1 MIQAAKTRGFRPRA
15 ENVERL
21 EYAEKIGLSVSEVIN
36 DVLAKHLKDYLSE
49 KTGQIRTALKAP
61 IP

>member
-1 MIQAAKTRGFRPRA
+1 MKTGKTRGFRPRA

-21 EYAEKIGLSVSEVIN
+21 EYCEKIGLSVSEVIN
-36 DVLAKHLKDYLSE
+36 DVLAKHLKDYLAE
-49 KTGQIRTALKAP
+49 KTVAMKAALKAP